1 MKKVLILEDNRIVVE
16 TLKEI
21 VKDVDRRVE
30 IIAVKSMA
38 EARRLATEEEFNL
51 FIVDII
57 LNQENPN
64 DASGLDFISF
74 IREIKKYDFTPII
87 IATSI
92 ADSKLYAYDTLNCFR
107 YIEKPF
113 DVEQVRSTIERAFQV
128 PQKTR
133 EDKYIHLRDDNTI
146 QAQKVSEIVYIY
158 YKERKLT
165 IRSVDGTSFFYYK
178 SIRGIKRQLVDNRF
192 LQCNRNTLI
201 NCNFVLKID
210 IKNNKVILKQDYGE
224 VALGSI
230 YKKKIIEEFAYD

>member
-1 MKKVLILEDNRIVVE
+1 MKKVLILEDNKHAAE

-30 IIAVKSMA
+30 IIVARSMT
-38 EARRLATEEEFNL
+38 EARRLAVEEEFNL

-57 LNQENPN
+57 LNQGNPN

-74 IREIKKYDFTPII
+74 LREIKKYDFTPII
-87 IATSI
+87 ISTSI

-113 DVEQVRSTIERAFQV
+113 DAEQVRQAVKRAFQA
-128 PQKTR
+128 PQKSQ
-133 EDKYIHLRDDNTI
+133 EDKYIHLRDDNTV
-146 QAQKVSEIVYIY
+146 QAQKVSDIVFIY

-165 IRSVDGTSFFYYK
+165 IRSVDGMSSFYYK

-192 LQCNRNTLI
+192 LQCNRNTLV

-210 IKNNKVILKQDYGE
+210 LKKNKVILKQDYGE

-230 YKKKIIEEFAYD
+230 YKRKIIEEFAYD